1 MCNQWLKI
9 KQRKKHVKLYIVQR
23 IEDRDKGWMVNC
35 GTHTKHTLLFN
46 YNSTTLDKK
55 KLRKAPVDEGK
66 GV

>member
-1 MCNQWLKI
+1 
-9 KQRKKHVKLYIVQR
+9 
-23 IEDRDKGWMVNC
+23 MVNC

-55 KLRKAPVDEGK
+55 KLRKAPIDEGK